1 MAGLM
6 RYRAL
11 ANSAIWALALMA
23 TPAFAQTSTQS
34 ERADAEEIT
43 TVSAFNQI
51 CYARVPNVD
60 AIGEMA
66 TKFAWHHMDKADLE
80 AFETGGQ
87 LDFLKGWDA
96 KIGERVYRVAV
107 TQGPIT
113 ESQLENFPDFK
124 DGLTTSCS
132 FILDGLDLPG
142 VVAGDMQALAGKDPV
157 SKDVPEGDLK
167 TTLWA
172 GGNDDVKVFLV
183 SKSGDENGGL
193 LNVTVLTK

>member
-1 MAGLM
+1 MVRLM
-6 RYRAL
+6 RHHVLEGL
-11 ANSAIWALALMA
+11 AIGALALTA
-23 TPAFAQTSTQS
+23 TPAFAQTSTP
-34 ERADAEEIT
+34 ATTEEIT

-51 CYARVPNVD
+51 CYARVPNVE

-96 KIGERVYRVAV
+96 KISERVYRVAV
-107 TQGPIT
+107 TQGPVT
-113 ESQLENFPDFK
+113 DSQLATFPDFK

-132 FILDGLDLPG
+132 FILDGLDQPG
-142 VVAGDMQALAGKDPV
+142 VIAGDMQALADKEPV

-172 GGNDDVKVFLV
+172 GGNDDVKVFLI
-183 SKSGDENGGL
+183 SKSGNENGGL

>member
-1 MAGLM
+1 MQHRSLRRLAIG
-6 RYRAL
+6 AL
-11 ANSAIWALALMA
+11 VLAA
-23 TPAFAQTSTQS
+23 APAFAQTSTQA
-34 ERADAEEIT
+34 ERADADEIT

-51 CYARVPNVD
+51 CYARVPNVQ
-60 AIGEMA
+60 AIGDMA
-66 TKFAWHHMDKADLE
+66 TEFAWHHMDEDELK

-107 TQGPIT
+107 SQGPVT
-113 ESQLENFPDFK
+113 KSQLETFPDFV

-142 VVAGDMQALAGKDPV
+142 VVAADMQTLAGKDPV
-157 SKDVPEGDLK
+157 SKDVPEDDLK

-183 SKSGDENGGL
+183 SKSGGENGGL